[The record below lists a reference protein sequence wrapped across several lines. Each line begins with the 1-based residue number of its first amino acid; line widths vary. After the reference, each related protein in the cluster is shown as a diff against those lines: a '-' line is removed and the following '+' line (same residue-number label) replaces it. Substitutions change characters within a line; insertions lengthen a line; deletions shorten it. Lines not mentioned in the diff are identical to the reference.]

1 MSKLK
6 CFFCVKICVEPWT
19 KTPRCKECHQE
30 RRPSSCRRHNR
41 TSKCPRA
48 TGWPWTE
55 ISLIFKLKRIVA
67 TMTRM
72 QQESLQGRGVYRAQF
87 VPPQKQ
93 WFCLIFCPEAPGF
106 FTDLKV
112 SWSFVGFSV
121 NLPVFAPPSCWFCY
135 AQRPGCPASLA
146 ALLVRERRW
155 GRPVA
160 ATTWW
165 VGWLGWLVSRQ
176 LYPTSKL
183 WDMSFFSVQTLPE
196 PGVLFGTTH
205 RNLFSPRNH
214 RLKQDAWNVRHNAKS
229 TTKAS
234 NCWEPSGLLLK
245 VYWALHI
252 Y

>member
-1 MSKLK
+1 MFSMSKLK

-30 RRPSSCRRHNR
+30 RLPSSCRRHNR

-106 FTDLKV
+106 FTDLK
-112 SWSFVGFSV
+112 SFVEF
-121 NLPVFAPPSCWFCY
+121 CWFLSKSTSFRSS
-135 AQRPGCPASLA
+135 QLLILLCPAS
-146 ALLVRERRW
+146 R
-155 GRPVA
+155 
-160 ATTWW
+160 
-165 VGWLGWLVSRQ
+165 
-176 LYPTSKL
+176 
-183 WDMSFFSVQTLPE
+183 LP
-196 PGVLFGTTH
+196 GITGSSACSGT
-205 RNLFSPRNH
+205 
-214 RLKQDAWNVRHNAKS
+214 
-229 TTKAS
+229 
-234 NCWEPSGLLLK
+234 
-245 VYWALHI
+245 
-252 Y
+252 